1 MKTANSQRLK
11 AAFKDYPREWT
22 NMAFPLRAAA
32 SPRRI
37 YGIGVSILG
46 TGNVSYGVGQYVGG
60 SQLPVVSLLQLV
72 MGTTLVV
79 IGGLVIAGSD
89 RLSPPD
95 LSDRALLAIGTVG
108 GLVGVYMTVA
118 GAVVLG

>member
-1 MKTANSQRLK
+1 
-11 AAFKDYPREWT
+11 
-22 NMAFPLRAAA
+22 MAFSVGSIA

-37 YGIGVSILG
+37 YGIGVLLLG
-46 TGNVSYGVGQYVGG
+46 VGNVSYGVGQYVAG

-79 IGGLVIAGSD
+79 IGVLVLSDSD
-89 RLSPPD
+89 RLSPPG
-95 LSDRALLAIGTVG
+95 LSDRALLGIGVVG
-108 GLVGVYMTVA
+108 GLVGAYLTAA